1 MTGGP
6 SPWRRG
12 LDDAIEIR
20 ASDAISRCERLPVL
34 DRAVQRVLA
43 ITEDEDSATSDLVAA
58 LEADPALAANI
69 LRFANSAYAGRPIR
83 AKTVRQAVTMA
94 GRKATRQLC
103 LEAVT
108 FRFFE
113 TAPGNGHASRGQL
126 HIHAVSVAT
135 VAAAAAKLVG
145 ISPELPHLAG
155 LLHDCGKLVM
165 PLAFGEQE
173 MDEIA
178 EEHPCG
184 VQRSAAEWEHF
195 GIDHAYAGALF
206 AIQSGLDHD
215 VVDAVAWHHGGRRGC
230 VAPTPEIACVQ
241 LADTVVW
248 MLAGASPDTTLL
260 NETLASLGLGP
271 EALDLLAESAT
282 DSAPGGGVLAN
293 RVEQLERL
301 ASTDELTGLSNRR
314 HWMNTVR
321 ERVRNGEAGD
331 VLLCDL
337 DFFKAINDT
346 HGHSTGD
353 LVLTEI
359 ARILSLYGMAGRLGG
374 DEFAVWLPD
383 GAVHSAAAAG
393 DIVSEVASA
402 FPGHAQLSVS
412 VSIGVAPAGD
422 ELADALERA
431 DQALYAAKAAG
442 RGCACHAEPVVQ
454 RAA

>member
-6 SPWRRG
+6 SAWQRG
-12 LDDAIEIR
+12 LDVAVQSR
-20 ASDAISRCERLPVL
+20 AAEAISRCERLPVL

-43 ITEDEDSATSDLVAA
+43 ITDDEESATGDLVAA

-113 TAPGNGHASRGQL
+113 AAPGNGHASRGQL
-126 HIHAVSVAT
+126 HIHSVSVAN
-135 VAAAAAKLVG
+135 VAAAAAALVG

-165 PLAFGEQE
+165 PLAFGEAATNA
-173 MDEIA
+173 IA
-178 EEHPCG
+178 DAHPCG
-184 VQRSAAEWEHF
+184 VQRSAAEWEQF

-206 AIQSGLDHD
+206 AIQSGLDRD

-230 VAPTPEIACVQ
+230 VAPTPEVACVQ

-260 NETLASLGLGP
+260 DETLASLGLGP
-271 EALDLLAESAT
+271 DALDVLAERVTESSTGSA
-282 DSAPGGGVLAN
+282 GLAN
-293 RVEQLERL
+293 RVEHLERL
-301 ASTDELTGLSNRR
+301 ASTDELTGLANRR
-314 HWMNTVR
+314 HWMNSVR
-321 ERVRNGEAGD
+321 ARVQDGEAGD

-337 DFFKAINDT
+337 DYFKDINDT

-359 ARILSLYGMAGRLGG
+359 ARILSLYGTAGRIGG
-374 DEFAVWLPD
+374 DEFAVWLPE
-383 GAVHSAAAAG
+383 GALHSAAAAG
-393 DIVSEVASA
+393 QIVTEVASA
-402 FPGHAQLSVS
+402 FPDHDRLSVS

-422 ELADALERA
+422 DLADALERA
-431 DQALYAAKAAG
+431 DRALYAAKAAG
-442 RGCACHAEPVVQ
+442 RGQACHANPELPQV
-454 RAA
+454 A

>member
-6 SPWRRG
+6 SLWQRG
-12 LDDAIEIR
+12 LDVAVQSR
-20 ASDAISRCERLPVL
+20 AAEAISRCERLPVL

-43 ITEDEDSATSDLVAA
+43 ITDDEESATGDLVAA

-113 TAPGNGHASRGQL
+113 AAPGNGHASRGQL
-126 HIHAVSVAT
+126 HIHSVSVAN
-135 VAAAAAKLVG
+135 VAAAAAVLVG
-145 ISPELPHLAG
+145 LSPELPHLAG

-165 PLAFGEQE
+165 PLAFGEAE
-173 MDEIA
+173 MNEIA
-178 EEHPCG
+178 DVHPCG

-206 AIQSGLDHD
+206 AIQSGLDRD
-215 VVDAVAWHHGGRRGC
+215 VVEAVAWHHGGRRGC

-260 NETLASLGLGP
+260 DETLAILGLGP
-271 EALDLLAESAT
+271 DALDLLAERVTASAT
-282 DSAPGGGVLAN
+282 GSAGLAN

-314 HWMNTVR
+314 HWMNSVR
-321 ERVRNGEAGD
+321 ARVQDGEAGN

-337 DFFKAINDT
+337 DYFKEINDT

-359 ARILSLYGMAGRLGG
+359 ARILSLYGTAGRIGG
-374 DEFAVWLPD
+374 DEFAVWLPA
-383 GAVHSAAAAG
+383 GAVHSAAAAEQ
-393 DIVSEVASA
+393 IVTEVASA
-402 FPGHAQLSVS
+402 FPDHDRLSVS
-412 VSIGVAPAGD
+412 VSIGVAPVGD
-422 ELADALERA
+422 DLADALERA
-431 DQALYAAKAAG
+431 DRALYAAKAAG
-442 RGCACHAEPVVQ
+442 RGQACHAKQELPQ
-454 RAA
+454 AA

>member
-1 MTGGP
+1 MTGG
-6 SPWRRG
+6 STHWRRG
-12 LDDAIEIR
+12 LDVGVETRAAEAI
-20 ASDAISRCERLPVL
+20 ARCDRLPVL

-43 ITEDEDSATSDLVAA
+43 ITDDEESATGDLVAA

-113 TAPGNGHASRGQL
+113 AAPGNGHASRGQL
-126 HIHAVSVAT
+126 HIHSVSVAN
-135 VAAAAAKLVG
+135 VAAAAARLAG

-165 PLAFGEQE
+165 PLAFGEDE
-173 MDEIA
+173 MDAIA
-178 EEHPCG
+178 DEHPCG
-184 VQRSAAEWEHF
+184 VQRATAEWEQF

-206 AIQSGLDHD
+206 AIQSGLDQD

-230 VAPTPEIACVQ
+230 VAPSPEVACVQ

-260 NETLASLGLGP
+260 DETLDSLGLGP
-271 EALDLLAESAT
+271 DALDVLAERVT
-282 DSAPGGGVLAN
+282 DSAAGPAGLAN

-301 ASTDELTGLSNRR
+301 ASTDELTGLANRR
-314 HWMNTVR
+314 HWMNSVR
-321 ERVRNGEAGD
+321 ERVRGGEVGD

-337 DFFKAINDT
+337 DFFKEINDT

-359 ARILSLYGMAGRLGG
+359 ARILSLYGTSGRLGG
-374 DEFAVWLPD
+374 DEFAVWLPA
-383 GAVHSAAAAG
+383 GAVHSHTAAEQIVADVAAA
-393 DIVSEVASA
+393 
-402 FPGHAQLSVS
+402 FPDHDRLSVS
-412 VSIGVAPAGD
+412 VSIGVAPTGD
-422 ELADALERA
+422 DLADALERA
-431 DQALYAAKAAG
+431 DRALYAAKAAG
-442 RGCACHAEPVVQ
+442 RGQACHADQHLPQ
-454 RAA
+454 AA

>member
-1 MTGGP
+1 MTGGR
-6 SPWRRG
+6 SPWQRG
-12 LDDAIEIR
+12 LDADVETR
-20 ASDAISRCERLPVL
+20 AAEAISRCERLPVL

-43 ITEDEDSATSDLVAA
+43 ITDDEDSATSDLVAA

-113 TAPGNGHASRGQL
+113 AAPGNGHASRGQL
-126 HIHAVSVAT
+126 HIHAVAVAN
-135 VAAAAAKLVG
+135 VASAAANLVG

-165 PLAFGEQE
+165 PLAFGEDA
-173 MDEIA
+173 MNEIA
-178 EEHPCG
+178 DEHPCG
-184 VQRSAAEWEHF
+184 VQRSAAEWERF

-206 AIQSGLDHD
+206 AIQSGLDRD

-260 NETLASLGLGP
+260 DETLASLGLGP
-271 EALDLLAESAT
+271 DALDVLAERAT
-282 DSAPGGGVLAN
+282 DSAPGPGGLAN

-314 HWMNTVR
+314 HWMNSVR
-321 ERVRNGEAGD
+321 ERVQGGEAGD

-359 ARILSLYGMAGRLGG
+359 ARILSLYGTAGRLGG
-374 DEFAVWLPD
+374 DEFALWLPAD
-383 GAVHSAAAAG
+383 AMHSTSAAEQ
-393 DIVSEVASA
+393 IVSEVAAA
-402 FPGHAQLSVS
+402 FPEHDRLSVS
-412 VSIGVAPAGD
+412 VSIGVACGGD
-422 ELADALERA
+422 DLADALERA
-431 DQALYAAKAAG
+431 DRALYAAKAAG
-442 RGCACHAEPVVQ
+442 RGRACHAEAEVP

>member
-1 MTGGP
+1 MTGGR

-12 LDDAIEIR
+12 LDARVEAR
-20 ASDAISRCERLPVL
+20 AAEAISRCERLPVL

-43 ITEDEDSATSDLVAA
+43 ITDDEESATSDLVAA
-58 LEADPALAANI
+58 LEADPGLAANI

-113 TAPGNGHASRGQL
+113 AAPGNGHASRGQL
-126 HIHAVSVAT
+126 HIHSVAVAK
-135 VAAAAAKLVG
+135 VAATAAQLVG

-165 PLAFGEQE
+165 PLAFGEHE
-173 MDEIA
+173 MDEISDA
-178 EEHPCG
+178 HPCG

-206 AIQSGLDHD
+206 AIQSGLDED

-230 VAPTPEIACVQ
+230 IAPSPEVACVQ
-241 LADTVVW
+241 LADAVVW
-248 MLAGASPDTTLL
+248 MLAGASPDKTLL
-260 NETLASLGLGP
+260 DETLAILGLGP
-271 EALDLLAESAT
+271 EALDLLAERAT
-282 DSAPGGGVLAN
+282 DSAPGGGGLAT

-321 ERVRNGEAGD
+321 ERVQGGEQGD

-337 DFFKAINDT
+337 DYFKQINDT

-359 ARILSLYGMAGRLGG
+359 ARILSLYGTAGRLGG
-374 DEFAVWLPD
+374 DEFALWLPA
-383 GAVHSAAAAG
+383 GALHSVAAAEQ
-393 DIVSEVASA
+393 IVDEVAAA
-402 FPGHAQLSVS
+402 FPDHDRLSVS

-422 ELADALERA
+422 DLGDALERA
-431 DQALYAAKAAG
+431 DRALYAAKAAG
-442 RGCACHAEPVVQ
+442 RGQACLAEQEVPQ
-454 RAA
+454 AA

>member
-1 MTGGP
+1 MTGGR
-6 SPWRRG
+6 SPWQRG
-12 LDDAIEIR
+12 LDVGVESR
-20 ASDAISRCERLPVL
+20 AAEAISRCERLPVL

-43 ITEDEDSATSDLVAA
+43 ITDDEDSATGDLVAA

-113 TAPGNGHASRGQL
+113 AAPGNGHASRGQL
-126 HIHAVSVAT
+126 HIHAVSVAN
-135 VAAAAAKLVG
+135 VAAAAAGLVG
-145 ISPELPHLAG
+145 LSPELPHLAG

-165 PLAFGEQE
+165 PLAFGEAE

-178 EEHPCG
+178 DAHPCG

-206 AIQSGLDHD
+206 AIQSGLDQD

-260 NETLASLGLGP
+260 DETLASLGLGP
-271 EALDLLAESAT
+271 EALDLLAERVT
-282 DSAPGGGVLAN
+282 DSQPGPAGLAN

-314 HWMNTVR
+314 HWMNSVR
-321 ERVRNGEAGD
+321 ERVHSGEAGD

-337 DFFKAINDT
+337 DYFKEINDT

-383 GAVHSAAAAG
+383 GAVHSAAAAEQ
-393 DIVSEVASA
+393 IVSEVASA
-402 FPGHAQLSVS
+402 FPDDDRMSVS

-422 ELADALERA
+422 DLADALERA
-431 DQALYAAKAAG
+431 DRALYAAKAAG
-442 RGCACHAEPVVQ
+442 RGRACHSQPDFRQ
-454 RAA
+454 AA

>member
-6 SPWRRG
+6 SLWQRG
-12 LDDAIEIR
+12 LDPTVASR
-20 ASDAISRCERLPVL
+20 ATEAISRCEQLPVL

-43 ITEDEDSATSDLVAA
+43 ITDDEDSATGDLVAA

-69 LRFANSAYAGRPIR
+69 LRFANSAYANRPIR

-94 GRKATRQLC
+94 GRKVTRQLC

-113 TAPGNGHASRGQL
+113 AAPGNGAASRGQL
-126 HIHAVSVAT
+126 HIHSVQVAN
-135 VAAAAAKLVG
+135 VAAAAARLVG

-165 PLAFGEQE
+165 PLAFGEVD
-173 MDEIA
+173 MDKIA
-178 EEHPCG
+178 DAHPCG
-184 VQRSAAEWEHF
+184 VQRSAAEWAQF

-206 AIQSGLDHD
+206 ALQSGLDRD
-215 VVDAVAWHHGGRRGC
+215 VVDAVAWHHGGRLGC
-230 VAPTPEIACVQ
+230 HAPTLGIACVQ

-260 NETLASLGLGP
+260 DETLAVLGLGP
-271 EALDLLAESAT
+271 EALDQLAERVTESP
-282 DSAPGGGVLAN
+282 PGPVGLAN

-314 HWMNTVR
+314 HWMNVVR
-321 ERVRNGEAGD
+321 ERVQNGEQGD

-337 DFFKAINDT
+337 DFFKDINDT
-346 HGHSTGD
+346 HGHSSGD

-359 ARILSLYGMAGRLGG
+359 ARILSLYGQSGRLGG
-374 DEFAVWLPD
+374 DEFAVWLPG
-383 GAVHSAAAAG
+383 GALHSAEAADQIVSDVAAA
-393 DIVSEVASA
+393 
-402 FPGHAQLSVS
+402 FPDHDRLSVS
-412 VSIGVAPAGD
+412 VSIGVARVGD
-422 ELADALERA
+422 DLAEALEQA
-431 DQALYAAKAAG
+431 DRALYVAKAAG
-442 RGCACHAEPVVQ
+442 RGQACHADHHLPQ
-454 RAA
+454 AA